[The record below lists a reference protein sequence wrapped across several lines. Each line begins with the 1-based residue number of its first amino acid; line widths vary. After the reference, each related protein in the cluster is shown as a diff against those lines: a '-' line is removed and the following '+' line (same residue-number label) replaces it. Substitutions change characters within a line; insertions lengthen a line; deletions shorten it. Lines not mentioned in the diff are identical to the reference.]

1 MGKLQDFLMSR
12 ADIGE
17 ELVEV
22 RTSALDEPFLVRAIT
37 EGENKAIRK
46 SCKKVI
52 IDQKTRQ
59 RQEYTDQD
67 LYNNKLVIA
76 CCVEPNFK
84 DAEWQ
89 ASKGVMGAEA
99 LLDKVLTAGEFSDL
113 LLGVL
118 KVNGFD
124 DDINELVNEA
134 KN

>member
-1 MGKLQDFLMSR
+1 MAHEEMTYERIMSR
-12 ADIGE
+12 CLARVPGTVDKLSLIHI
-17 ELVEV
+17 
-22 RTSALDEPFLVRAIT
+22 S

-84 DAEWQ
+84 DADWQ
-89 ASKGVMGAEA
+89 AAKGVMGAEA
-99 LLDKVLTAGEFSDL
+99 LLDKVLTAGQFSDL
-113 LLGVL
+113 LMGVL
-118 KVNGFD
+118 RVNGFD
-124 DDINELVNEA
+124 DDINDLVDEA